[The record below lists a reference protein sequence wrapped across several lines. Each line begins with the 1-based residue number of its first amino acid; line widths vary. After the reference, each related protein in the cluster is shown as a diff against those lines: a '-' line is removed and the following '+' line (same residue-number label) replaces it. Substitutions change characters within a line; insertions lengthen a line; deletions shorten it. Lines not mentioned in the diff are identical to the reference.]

1 MAHHEEKKTEMDHHT
16 EIEQEDIV
24 IMEPKPILKNNG
36 GRRLK
41 SAVNQMKIKNKI
53 PG

>member
-1 MAHHEEKKTEMDHHT
+1 MDHHEENKAEIHHHT

-41 SAVNQMKIKNKI
+41 SAVN
-53 PG
+53 